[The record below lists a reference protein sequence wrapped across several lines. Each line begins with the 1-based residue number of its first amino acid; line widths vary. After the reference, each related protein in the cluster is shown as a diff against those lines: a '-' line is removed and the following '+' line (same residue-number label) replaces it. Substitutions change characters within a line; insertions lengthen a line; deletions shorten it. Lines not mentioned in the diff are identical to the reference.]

1 MADVAFCKSCVC
13 GLGTAIVLGFQQAGV
28 KINGKPVTEIA
39 AAGDINTMNTLLNNC
54 SAEMGIE
61 LLQAGALSAEALQQ
75 LTECNVSETSLN
87 CAGEGGAAA
96 GAPLP
101 GQTASSGSAAA
112 QTPAGGAASTG
123 ASQSPASQPAAAPA
137 TASNSAAG
145 AEKNVNAVAAVGMV
159 VAAAWMLL

>member
-123 ASQSPASQPAAAPA
+123 APASQPAAAPA
-137 TASNSAAG
+137 TASNSAEGAG
-145 AEKNVNAVAAVGMV
+145 KNVNAVAAVGMV